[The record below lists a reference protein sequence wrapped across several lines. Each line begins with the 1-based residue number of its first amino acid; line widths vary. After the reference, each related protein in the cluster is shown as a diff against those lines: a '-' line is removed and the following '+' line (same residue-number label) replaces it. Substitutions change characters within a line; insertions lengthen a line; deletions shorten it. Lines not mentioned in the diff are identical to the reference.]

1 MKVVQQHHIL
11 HQSSEINCH
20 CFLCVL
26 YDSIQGF
33 ESHDG
38 ELITEFHFWLNY
50 SFHSPL
56 PTNLTKRQHFKPR
69 DAPTFSKPGITDEQ
83 TFSLFA
89 CERLLITAISS
100 SLSSQTP
107 LILQIQGP
115 FSMVKYDPI
124 NLIANTTVDEEPSHS
139 DGIIR
144 ELRNSV
150 V

>member
-1 MKVVQQHHIL
+1 MKVVQQHHLL

-20 CFLCVL
+20 WFFWVL
-26 YDSIQGF
+26 YDSNTGF
-33 ESHDG
+33 WKTRGRVNDRISFLV
-38 ELITEFHFWLNY
+38 ELFL
-50 SFHSPL
+50 SL
-56 PTNLTKRQHFKPR
+56 PVTDKSLQTKGRPYIF
-69 DAPTFSKPGITDEQ
+69 KPGITDEQ

-115 FSMVKYDPI
+115 FSVVKYDPI
-124 NLIANTTVDEEPSHS
+124 NLIANRTVDEEPSHS

-144 ELRNSV
+144 ELRSSV